1 MKFRLLVFS
10 VIAFGFTS
18 AAWAQ
23 DFKALRAQGY
33 RWVTVN
39 GPFACAT
46 EQDVRQITS
55 DPTDSTELQMVEDGG
70 AYYLIPGTLV
80 QVVQDDQV
88 SGMSRILIGGIVKPL
103 WTYTGFLTAT
113 PIQDTYGI
121 IETPQN
127 TGLIDTGDVGEV
139 EIPDAPVNNTTPFP
153 RASR

>member
-1 MKFRLLVFS
+1 MKLRVLVFS
-10 VIAFGFTS
+10 IMALSLAS

-23 DFKALRAQGY
+23 DFKALAAKGY

-39 GPFACAT
+39 GPFACTT

-88 SGMSRILIGGIVKPL
+88 NGMSEILDGGIVKPL
-103 WTYTGFLTAT
+103 WTYTRFLSAT
-113 PIQDTYGI
+113 PVQDTYGI
-121 IETPQN
+121 IETPEN
-127 TGLIDTGDVGEV
+127 TGLIDTGDIGEV
-139 EIPDAPVNNTTPFP
+139 KIPEQPVNHTMPIP
-153 RASR
+153 RAPR

>member
-10 VIAFGFTS
+10 VIAFGLTS
-18 AAWAQ
+18 AAPAE
-23 DFKALRAQGY
+23 DFKALAAKGY

-46 EQDVRQITS
+46 EQDVRHITS
-55 DPTDSTELQMVEDGG
+55 DPTDSTELNMVEDGG

-121 IETPQN
+121 VETPKN
-127 TGLIDTGDVGEV
+127 TGLIDTGDISGV
-139 EIPDAPVNNTTPFP
+139 EIPDAPVNNTTPIP
-153 RASR
+153 RAPR

>member
-18 AAWAQ
+18 GAWAQ

-46 EQDVRQITS
+46 EQEVRQITS
-55 DPTDSTELQMVEDGG
+55 DRTDSTELQMVEDGG

-88 SGMSRILIGGIVKPL
+88 NGMSDIL
-103 WTYTGFLTAT
+103 WTYTRFLSAT
-113 PIQDTYGI
+113 PVTDTYGV
-121 IETPQN
+121 IETPKN
-127 TGLIDTGDVGEV
+127 TGLIETGDIGEV
-139 EIPDAPVNNTTPFP
+139 EIPDEPVNNTKPIP
-153 RASR
+153 RAPR